1 MTSESTKINPV
12 GDAGSA
18 EHAESVPNQ
27 PKINQ
32 QAKNKKIVWI
42 LAFAAISMFGFGFAL
57 APLYQFI
64 CSVTGFNNI
73 GGAYDGRI
81 SAAEY
86 ADIKLAKREV
96 TIQFDSTL
104 SSGLDWEF
112 KPTTKM
118 LKVKLGQVSQTNY
131 SVTNAFNYEVITQAV
146 PSVTPW
152 QAGQYI
158 KKVECFCFEQ
168 QTLAAGEHKDMPLVF
183 VIDPDLP
190 KEINT
195 ITLSYTLMNV
205 KPEKRV
211 AMNSLP

>member
-1 MTSESTKINPV
+1 MTPESIQHKPIEHT
-12 GDAGSA
+12 DSA
-18 EHAESVPNQ
+18 LQADSVPNQ
-27 PKINQ
+27 PKVNQ
-32 QAKNKKIVWI
+32 QAKNKKLVWI

-57 APLYQFI
+57 APLYQLI
-64 CSVTGFNNI
+64 CSVTGLNNI
-73 GGAYDGRI
+73 GGAYDGRV

-86 ADIKLAKREV
+86 ADKNLVKREV

-118 LKVKLGQVSQTNY
+118 LKVKLGQVTQTNY
-131 SVTNAFNYEVITQAV
+131 SVTNAFNHEVITQAV

-168 QTLAAGEHKDMPLVF
+168 QTLTAGERKDMPLVF

-205 KPEKRV
+205 KPQKRV